1 MANPIAVTLKPD
13 QPYDVGGRLTVLVTE
28 LADKWLSPDRA
39 PIPKAKILLI
49 TRHRQQFIEL
59 TTHDPKVSWRPY
71 EFWYLG
77 RSRSE
82 VRLSIRRT

>member
-1 MANPIAVTLKPD
+1 MAAPIALTLKPD
-13 QPYDVGGRLTVLVTE
+13 QPVDIGGKLTLLVTE

-39 PIPKAKILLI
+39 PIPKATILLV
-49 TRHRQQFIEL
+49 TRHRQQLIEL
-59 TTHDPKVSWRPY
+59 TTHDPKASWRPY

-82 VRLSIRRT
+82 VRVSIKRT